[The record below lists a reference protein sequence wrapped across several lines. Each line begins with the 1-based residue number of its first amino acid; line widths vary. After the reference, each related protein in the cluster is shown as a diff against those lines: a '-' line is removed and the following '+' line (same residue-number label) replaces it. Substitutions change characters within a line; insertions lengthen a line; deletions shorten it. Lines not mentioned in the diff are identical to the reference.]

1 MIITK
6 EMMNNKISKDMI
18 PTRLDSAINLYVN
31 IKDKGLV
38 LYIVNPDT
46 WNCLY
51 PFYELNHK
59 FTLDNYT
66 ISDSDITYKELMEEY
81 QKYYNEIHVIGNGYT
96 KEKRKEILI
105 NEYKKT
111 FNINNVLINDEI
123 EPYYEI
129 KYSKTKNVWTLYYFE
144 NYVVSN
150 IDNLNNL
157 LEQQVYP
164 QEFMKL
170 DSSINKINGIDVV
183 SSLPYILSI
192 EDNLEILRKNELF
205 IDDEFN
211 KDERYIDIA
220 IDISKKAKYP
230 YGAIVVKNNEIIG
243 RSDDTTLMESS
254 MYSHPELEAIESA
267 SKNKNLYGDLK
278 GATMYVSCE
287 PCMMCMGAILYE
299 EFSKIVYAATLQDS
313 NDIYCPEMI
322 TRIDDLAKY
331 SKDKIEIIKEL
342 HRDKAV
348 EVLKMRG
355 E

>member
-1 MIITK
+1 
-6 EMMNNKISKDMI
+6 MMNNKISKDMI

-38 LYIVNPDT
+38 LYNVNPDT

-144 NYVVSN
+144 NYVVSS
-150 IDNLNNL
+150 IDNLDDL
-157 LEQQVYP
+157 LEQQIYP
-164 QEFMKL
+164 QDFMKL

-183 SSLPYILSI
+183 SSLPYVLSI
-192 EDNLEILRKNELF
+192 EDNLEVLK
-205 IDDEFN
+205 
-211 KDERYIDIA
+211 
-220 IDISKKAKYP
+220 
-230 YGAIVVKNNEIIG
+230 
-243 RSDDTTLMESS
+243 
-254 MYSHPELEAIESA
+254 
-267 SKNKNLYGDLK
+267 KNKL
-278 GATMYVSCE
+278 
-287 PCMMCMGAILYE
+287 
-299 EFSKIVYAATLQDS
+299 
-313 NDIYCPEMI
+313 
-322 TRIDDLAKY
+322 
-331 SKDKIEIIKEL
+331 
-342 HRDKAV
+342 
-348 EVLKMRG
+348 
-355 E
+355 